1 VLRVAVGVLGLGLG
15 VGATVVSHRH
25 PAASFSGGTVLDS
38 AVELAAGWCV
48 LATGLVFW
56 RRRPGLAFGPL
67 VACAG
72 VAWFVPEL
80 GNPGSPSALLFT
92 LGLAGV
98 AVVAPLV
105 GHAAIAAPPNR
116 VRKSERWIAGIAYL
130 GGIGVL
136 GVVATA
142 TFDPV
147 AQGCVEC
154 PRNLLLVDGGTG
166 AYAAVERW
174 GLRLGIAWTL
184 LLVAAAAV
192 RLARGPW
199 RNALVIVPTV
209 VYVTAQGLAFLRSR
223 RGNEISDVRL
233 WRAQAIAL
241 LLLAAGVAW
250 SLHRSARARAAA
262 SRLVLDVRR
271 SFEAG
276 GARAML
282 AQALGDE
289 SLQLVFPVADAERT
303 PGADRARTPLLRD
316 GHEVATLVHDPRLLR
331 DPSLVEDVVKAT
343 TLAVE
348 HERFQTQVSKQLE
361 EVRASRARIVEAG
374 DAERR
379 RLERDLHDGAQQRLV
394 GAALALRLL
403 RRPEPD
409 SPLARRLSEIDAALA
424 DTLDELR
431 ELARGIFPAVLDEEG
446 LAAAVETF
454 AETAPAD
461 VTVRR
466 LPNRRYADPV
476 EAAAYYVIAESVNR
490 SKARSAVVAIT
501 EWDGRLIVECDI
513 AGAEDD
519 VPLVELEDRVGAVG
533 GSVSVTRDSDLR
545 RVCAELPCG

>member
-1 VLRVAVGVLGLGLG
+1 
-15 VGATVVSHRH
+15 
-25 PAASFSGGTVLDS
+25 
-38 AVELAAGWCV
+38 
-48 LATGLVFW
+48 
-56 RRRPGLAFGPL
+56 
-67 VACAG
+67 
-72 VAWFVPEL
+72 
-80 GNPGSPSALLFT
+80 
-92 LGLAGV
+92 
-98 AVVAPLV
+98 
-105 GHAAIAAPPNR
+105 
-116 VRKSERWIAGIAYL
+116 
-130 GGIGVL
+130 
-136 GVVATA
+136 
-142 TFDPV
+142 
-147 AQGCVEC
+147 
-154 PRNLLLVDGGTG
+154 
-166 AYAAVERW
+166 
-174 GLRLGIAWTL
+174 
-184 LLVAAAAV
+184 
-192 RLARGPW
+192 
-199 RNALVIVPTV
+199 
-209 VYVTAQGLAFLRSR
+209 
-223 RGNEISDVRL
+223 VRL

-490 SKARSAVVAIT
+490 SKAHSAVVAIT